1 MKKYL
6 YLWMS
11 LLLGAVILGCNKTP
25 DDPVKKEQA
34 KVLENRGRLVG
45 DLASPINMHFAKME
59 GIALVRGL
67 ANTGANEPPSTYQQL
82 VLKDLNRD
90 IEKKKTAQQEIASMS
105 TAIVLLEAA
114 IPPGAKKGDRVD
126 VEVSLPKNSEAT
138 SIEGGYLESVGMHQ
152 YMAKDMI
159 RTGDKLGSAS
169 GSVVLDPALL
179 KKGDAKALKKGRII
193 GGAVITKDRP
203 VWLQLKE
210 GDQTVGV
217 AQRVEDVINS
227 RFSYINNGIKK
238 NVAEARA
245 PAIRISIIIP
255 DEYKDNVNRFMNV
268 LCSISFFESPSDLK
282 KRLEDLKLKLL
293 DPKQSELAS
302 LQLEA
307 IGPNHEEVLVILRSG
322 MASSD
327 PDVRFHS
334 AISVAY
340 MNPIKDRNDAA
351 NILADL
357 ARDHKKLRPAA
368 LAVLGTCLKSSFQA
382 DNRLRE
388 FLASDDNELRYG
400 AFRALWTRNPRD
412 YMIQGENMN
421 DQFSYHALN
430 CGGPPMIHLT
440 RAKRPEIVLFTK
452 DNIFMQGEF
461 NIEAG
466 SRITVRS
473 DQSEVIVKKYN
484 TGVDDQRI
492 VSYRLD
498 EVIRAIVDVGGS
510 YPDMINF
517 LCKAQEQNH
526 LLAYSGQK
534 LWNCPLAIDALPNNA
549 SSFKRIRDPKDF
561 EKKTVEEKVEKLS
574 WKDRM
579 NPAHWFSSTNKDKDK
594 AKDDPDENVS
604 ATNEFSDE

>member
-1 MKKYL
+1 MKNFYYIGIFL
-6 YLWMS
+6 ILA
-11 LLLGAVILGCNKTP
+11 AVIAGCNKTP

-34 KVLENRGRLVG
+34 KVLENKGRLIG

-59 GIALVRGL
+59 GIALIRGL
-67 ANTGANEPPSTYQQL
+67 NNTGANEPPSTYQQL

-90 IEKKKTAQQEIASMS
+90 VEKKKTAQQEIASMS
-105 TAIVLLEAA
+105 TAIVLLEAN
-114 IPPGAKKGDRVD
+114 IPPGAKKGDRLD

-138 SIEGGYLESVGMHQ
+138 SIEGGYIETVSMHQ
-152 YMAKDMI
+152 FMAKDMI

-169 GSVVLDPALL
+169 GSVVLDPQLL
-179 KKGDAKALKKGRII
+179 KKGDVRALKKGRII
-193 GGAVITKDRP
+193 GGAVVSKDRP
-203 VWLQLKE
+203 VWLQLKDGE
-210 GDQTVGV
+210 QTVGV

-227 RFSYINNGIKK
+227 RFSYIKNGIKK

-255 DEYKDNVNRFMNV
+255 EEYKENVNRFMNV

-282 KRLEDLKLKLL
+282 KRLDELKLKLL
-293 DPKQSELAS
+293 DPQTSELAS

-307 IGPNHEEVLVILRSG
+307 IGPNHEAVLEILRSG

-327 PDVRFHS
+327 SSVRFHS

-357 ARDHKKLRPAA
+357 ARDHAKLRPAA
-368 LAVLGTCLKSSFQA
+368 LAVLGTCLKTSFQA

-388 FLASDDNELRYG
+388 FLASEDNELRYG
-400 AFRALWTRNPRD
+400 AFRALWTRNSRD
-412 YMIQGENMN
+412 YMIQGENMG

-430 CGGPPMIHLT
+430 CGGPPMVHLT
-440 RAKRPEIVLFTK
+440 HSKRPEIVLFTK
-452 DNIFMQGEF
+452 DNIFMQGDF

-473 DQSEVIVKKYN
+473 DKSEVIVKKYN

-498 EVIRAIVDVGGS
+498 EVIRAIVDVGGT
-510 YPDMINF
+510 YPDMIQF

-534 LWNCPLAIDALPNNA
+534 LWNCPLAIDALPSNS

-561 EKKTVEEKVEKLS
+561 EKTASEEKVEKLS
-574 WKDRM
+574 WKDRV
-579 NPAHWFSSTNKDKDK
+579 NPAHWFSSKEKKKDSG
-594 AKDDPDENVS
+594 DEEEDEVS
-604 ATNEFSDE
+604 ASNEF